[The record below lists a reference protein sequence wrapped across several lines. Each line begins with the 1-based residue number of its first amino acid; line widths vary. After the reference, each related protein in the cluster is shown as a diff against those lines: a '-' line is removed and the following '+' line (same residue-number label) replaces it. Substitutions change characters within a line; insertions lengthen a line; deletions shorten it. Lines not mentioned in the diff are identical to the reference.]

1 MAYGLV
7 KLSRSIF
14 DLVSGYRH
22 PKHPPT
28 PGMTIEEL
36 RKGGYILTDKQW
48 LDVWFFLAAFNF
60 WLIFHSAHF
69 VPGDHSGRTRNGS
82 CHSAPLDQSS
92 IDGETIYFVPNL
104 QEL

>member
-1 MAYGLV
+1 MQVLHRECKTIGDKMAYGLV

-36 RKGGYILTDKQW
+36 RKGGYVLTDKQW
-48 LDVWFFLAAFNF
+48 LDVWFLC
-60 WLIFHSAHF
+60 LILQLSAHMF
-69 VPGDHSGRTRNGS
+69 LSEYCFWRP
-82 CHSAPLDQSS
+82 
-92 IDGETIYFVPNL
+92 
-104 QEL
+104 